1 MRTKDNNEIQKMP
14 NIPETM
20 ILVSNTHGLVPIVSK
35 NNKTSIDASL
45 KYMKLPTDVTLTK
58 LDVVA
63 LGVPNISTLEN
74 TNKVNDAILKY
85 YERFLKDKLENLE
98 PINIA
103 KRLRKI
109 IKMAN
114 QQNQTD
120 IEELVLS
127 KKYRDEITR
136 FLPYFHHT
144 DKMYHIEEIQ
154 GGNNYSEKI
163 FTRFTQEELD
173 HFDVTEKDDQY
184 INRINILNMDNMDIF
199 MMLEQLGYVVDEL
212 TRTQIIEFLV
222 GLGVKN
228 IVSLDLA
235 CSITDS
241 NERTTRRIR
250 RNIY

>member
-1 MRTKDNNEIQKMP
+1 MP

-35 NNKTSIDASL
+35 TSIDSSL
-45 KYMKLPTDVTLTK
+45 KYIKLPSDVTITK
-58 LDVVA
+58 VDVVA

-98 PINIA
+98 PIIVA
-103 KRLRKI
+103 KRLQKI
-109 IKMAN
+109 IKKAN
-114 QQNQTD
+114 HQNQKD
-120 IEELVLS
+120 IAELVLS
-127 KKYRDEITR
+127 KKYTDEITR

-154 GGNNYSEKI
+154 GGKCYIEKI
-163 FTRFTQEELD
+163 FTRFTQEELE
-173 HFDVTEKDDQY
+173 HFDVTEDDQY

-222 GLGVKN
+222 GLGAKN
-228 IVSLDLA
+228 VVFLDLA

-241 NERTTRRIR
+241 SERTTRRFR